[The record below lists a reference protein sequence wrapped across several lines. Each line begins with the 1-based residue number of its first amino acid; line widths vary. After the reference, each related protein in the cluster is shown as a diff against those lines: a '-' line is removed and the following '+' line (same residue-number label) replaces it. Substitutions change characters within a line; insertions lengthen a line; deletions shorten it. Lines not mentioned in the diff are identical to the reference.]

1 MPTAVSGHGS
11 AIGRGPVGQE
21 RQERMIAGVG
31 SRIAS
36 PDLIGRERELETI
49 RAALDQAATG

>member
-1 MPTAVSGHGS
+1 
-11 AIGRGPVGQE
+11 
-21 RQERMIAGVG
+21 MIAGVG